1 MQILTVHTM
10 TRGTIIHITFAVCRQ
25 LDSKDIPESFCAA
38 TTITPDRASIYKQER
53 RDFCDGA
60 KLPRAD
66 LESRELH
73 IAVAIVGKE
82 HVTKP

>member
-1 MQILTVHTM
+1 MQISTVHTM
-10 TRGTIIHITFAVCRQ
+10 TRGTIIHITFADGRQ

-38 TTITPDRASIYKQER
+38 TRITPDKASIYTQER

-73 IAVAIVGKE
+73 IALATVGKE
-82 HVTKP
+82 QVTKP

>member
-1 MQILTVHTM
+1 M
-10 TRGTIIHITFAVCRQ
+10 
-25 LDSKDIPESFCAA
+25 PE
-38 TTITPDRASIYKQER
+38 RASIYTQER

-73 IAVAIVGKE
+73 IAVATVGKE
-82 HVTKP
+82 RVTKP

>member
-1 MQILTVHTM
+1 MQISTVHTM

-38 TTITPDRASIYKQER
+38 TRITPDRASIYKQER

-73 IAVAIVGKE
+73 IAVAIAGKE
-82 HVTKP
+82 RVTKP

>member
-1 MQILTVHTM
+1 MIIANFDSTHHD
-10 TRGTIIHITFAVCRQ
+10 TRAIIHITFAVCRQ
-25 LDSKDIPESFCAA
+25 LDSKDISFCAA
-38 TTITPDRASIYKQER
+38 TRITPDRASIYKQER

-82 HVTKP
+82 RVTKP

>member
-1 MQILTVHTM
+1 MQISTVHTM

-38 TTITPDRASIYKQER
+38 TRITPDKASIYT

-82 HVTKP
+82 RVTKP

>member
-1 MQILTVHTM
+1 M
-10 TRGTIIHITFAVCRQ
+10 
-25 LDSKDIPESFCAA
+25 PE
-38 TTITPDRASIYKQER
+38 RASIYTQER

-82 HVTKP
+82 RVTKP